1 MSKRIKEI
9 AIFIGI
15 FIIACVIVGLAN
27 SHPRP
32 DPQYSTTY
40 WYGNTRV
47 SITFDRPTAYIE
59 MEKDGKYSRIGQSA
73 GYRLVDS
80 ETGEIKQT
88 SGMRIQLS
96 PDSYNAKHTRKVTVS
111 DVGAKIRFSIIPC
124 GEKISDVKVFRWPV
138 ELFGCENPL
147 EAAEVIPYTTEKA
160 MLKRDKDKSYFT
172 AEKGYLYSVYITWD
186 EYYTEYSFIAE

>member
-1 MSKRIKEI
+1 MSQKTKGR
-9 AIFIGI
+9 
-15 FIIACVIVGLAN
+15 IIAAVVCIVIALVVFFYNYEKPAD
-27 SHPRP
+27 S
-32 DPQYSTTY
+32 DYSTTY
-40 WYGNTRV
+40 WDRNTRV

-59 MEKDGKYSRIGQSA
+59 MEKDGKYSRIGQRA

-80 ETGEIKQT
+80 ETGETKQT

-160 MLKRDKDKSYFT
+160 KLSRDKDKSYFT
-172 AEKGYLYSVYITWD
+172 AEKGYLYSVYIPWD

>member
-27 SHPRP
+27 SPPRP

-73 GYRLVDS
+73 GYSLVDS
-80 ETGEIKQT
+80 ETGEEVQQSLK
-88 SGMRIQLS
+88 IQS
-96 PDSYNAKHTRKVTVS
+96 PPDGFSAQAGPKVEVP
-111 DVGAKIRFSIIPC
+111 DNGAKIRFSIIPC
-124 GEKISDVKVFRWPV
+124 GEDISAVRVLRWPV
-138 ELFGCENPL
+138 ELFGCENPM
-147 EAAEVIPYTTEKA
+147 EKAEIIPYTTEKA
-160 MLKRDKDKSYFT
+160 KLSRDKDKSYFT

-186 EYYTEYSFIAE
+186 EYYTEYCFIAE